1 MLSYTKNKFYTW
13 CLNYNVTET
22 NYISFILYDP
32 SRHTPRFSGKPPSPI
47 SLEQNSLFN
56 GRASQLDADGTPG
69 QGIGGLFS
77 VAYATKWYRQAS
89 D

>member
-1 MLSYTKNKFYTW
+1 MLSYTKNKFYNW

-32 SRHTPRFSGKPPSPI
+32 SRHTPRFSGQPPSPI

-56 GRASQLDADGTPG
+56 GRASQLDADGTWSG
-69 QGIGGLFS
+69 DWRTFFGGLCYEM
-77 VAYATKWYRQAS
+77 V
-89 D
+89 